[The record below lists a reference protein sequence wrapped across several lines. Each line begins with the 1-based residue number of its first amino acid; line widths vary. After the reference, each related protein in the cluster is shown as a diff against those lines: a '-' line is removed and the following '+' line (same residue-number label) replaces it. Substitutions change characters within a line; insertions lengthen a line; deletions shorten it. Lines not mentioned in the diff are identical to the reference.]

1 VGVDTVR
8 FGDDINVATAVF
20 SKVGDDLAIT
30 LSDPPDTLRI
40 ENQFASVRHGVE
52 RFVFADSF
60 VLIFDQARQVL
71 ADAQVSGGDDVATG
85 FAGRVDLMTGGA
97 GHDLLA
103 GCRGAMPI
111 RSIAATATRSPMTA
125 ARGSAIACA
134 LRIMWRMRRHSGA
147 RPPAASMLR
156 SRSRMV
162 TRC

>member
-8 FGDDINVATAVF
+8 FGDDISVATAVF

-40 ENQFASVRHGVE
+40 ENHFASVRHGVE
-52 RFVFADSF
+52 RFVFADGF
-60 VLIFDQARQVL
+60 VLTFDQARQVL

-103 GCRGAMPI
+103 GLSGGDAYSFHRGDGYEITDDRGAGFGDRLRFEDHVADEAPF
-111 RSIAATATRSPMTA
+111 RRAAP
-125 ARGSAIACA
+125 GS
-134 LRIMWRMRRHSGA
+134 LMR
-147 RPPAASMLR
+147 
-156 SRSRMV
+156 
-162 TRC
+162 